1 MPGKKLNKI
10 VSDIKALKIQGAG
23 NVRIAV
29 VEAIRREAWES
40 RANTAA
46 QLRNEIKQGMI
57 LFLNSRATEPEMRTA
72 LRVILRAVQFKT
84 DSVDELK
91 QKIANTCN
99 NYESDR
105 KKALEK
111 IAEFGSGIIPKGAVV
126 FTHCHSNT
134 VEEILKRAWK
144 EKKLKGVICTE
155 TRPKLQGHITAEN
168 LAKSGIPV
176 TIIADSAAYPMM
188 HGADLLLTGADAIL
202 ANGDVVNK
210 IGTAQISLAAAKEN
224 VPHYVACS
232 SHKFDP
238 LTTFGEQ
245 EIIEERDPKE
255 IWEKKM
261 KHLKIRNPAF
271 DITRASFV
279 KEIICELGC
288 LAPASFA
295 AIVYERLGLDRHSEA
310 DFSIIKLFRK

>member
-1 MPGKKLNKI
+1 MPSAKLKKI
-10 VSDIKALKIQGAG
+10 ASDIKALKIQGAG

-29 VEAIRREAWES
+29 VEAIKREAQES
-40 RANTAA
+40 MAKSAK
-46 QLRNEIKQGMI
+46 QLRNDIRGGML
-57 LFLNSRATEPEMRTA
+57 LFLESRSTEPEMRTA
-72 LRVILRAVQFKT
+72 LRIILRAVQSGA
-84 DSVDELK
+84 DSANELK
-91 QKIANTCN
+91 QKIIYACN

-105 KKALEK
+105 KNALEK
-111 IAEFGSGIIPKGAVV
+111 IAEFGSNAIPKNAVV

-144 EKKLKGVICTE
+144 ERKLKEVICTE

-176 TIIADSAAYPMM
+176 TIIVDSAAFPLMRN
-188 HGADLLLTGADAIL
+188 ADLLLTGADAIL

-238 LTTFGEQ
+238 LTSFGEE
-245 EIIEERDPKE
+245 EIIEERSPLE
-255 IWEKKM
+255 IWDKKM
-261 KHLKIRNPAF
+261 KNLKIRNPAF
-271 DITRASFV
+271 DITRAAYI

-288 LAPASFA
+288 LAPSSFA
-295 AIVYERLGLDRHSEA
+295 AIEYERLGLDKRSEA